1 MLYMT
6 SSSRHMS
13 EICPSCRS
21 EIAIEDINVSTDIA
35 LCRSCDRTF
44 SFSEIVGGRSPAGGA
59 ELNSPPRGA
68 WFEQLPNGFRV
79 GAATRSWMAL
89 FLVPFTCVWAG
100 MSLSGIYGRQI
111 LSRNFNAFDSLFG
124 PPFLIGSCL
133 LIGMCAMTVAG
144 KVEIS
149 KTDDQLKVLRE
160 LALSAGQETSY
171 GLASHLYERIMAGAC
186 STLIDRHRS

>member
-1 MLYMT
+1 MRLGWHVT
-6 SSSRHMS
+6 ERDLW
-13 EICPSCRS
+13 E
-21 EIAIEDINVSTDIA
+21 AD
-35 LCRSCDRTF
+35 
-44 SFSEIVGGRSPAGGA
+44 SFKE
-59 ELNSPPRGA
+59 
-68 WFEQLPNGFRV
+68 FQL
-79 GAATRSWMAL
+79 
-89 FLVPFTCVWAG
+89 
-100 MSLSGIYGRQI
+100 
-111 LSRNFNAFDSLFG
+111 DSLFG